1 MAKFVLVHG
10 AFQGGW
16 VYARVAR
23 LLREAGHEVYTPTL
37 TGLGER
43 SHLSHHA
50 INLDTHIED
59 IVSVFKHEDISDAI
73 LCGHSYGGIV
83 ITGVAGEIGERI
95 RTLFYVDAYAP
106 NDGQSLMD
114 ITGADTALAF
124 LDQASRSGG
133 LIPPIPAAM
142 FNVNEADAAWVDT
155 MSVAQPL
162 ATFVQGVR
170 TGVESNA
177 VANRTYVFAS
187 ANGGDWFVST
197 HARLKDHPQWKMHT
211 VACGHSI
218 MLDRPKEL
226 ASLLLEEAA

>member
-23 LLREAGHEVYTPTL
+23 LLREAGHDVYTPTL

-50 INLDTHIED
+50 ITLDTHIED

-83 ITGVAGEIGERI
+83 ITGVAGAIAERI
-95 RTLFYVDAYAP
+95 RTLFYIDAYAP
-106 NDGQSLMD
+106 DDGQSLMD
-114 ITGADTALAF
+114 ITGPDTALAF
-124 LDQASRSGG
+124 LEQASRSGG
-133 LIPPIPAAM
+133 SIPAIPAAM
-142 FNVNEADAAWVDT
+142 FNVNASDAAWVDA
-155 MSVAQPL
+155 MSTAQPL
-162 ATFVQGVR
+162 ATFAQGVAK
-170 TGVESNA
+170 GAESNA

-197 HARLKDHPQWKMHT
+197 HARLKAHPEWKVHSI
-211 VACGHSI
+211 ACGHSI
-218 MLDRPKEL
+218 MLDRPEEL
-226 ASLLLEEAA
+226 AALMMDETR